1 MSTCCKYSYN
11 CGPPE
16 CVRERIRSGMASRHA
31 FVTNGCCSSNRSPL
45 LHSYLI
51 PYLNTCS
58 ISDNKCDTKCHVFNN
73 NEKENKESSSRGKR
87 TPTFWLRCKL
97 MTNNKY
103 DSLGPHKSSIIEK
116 LGSKRD
122 YLNSKLNSLDSHM
135 AKIKEK
141 IMNLQLPNKINT
153 L

>member
-1 MSTCCKYSYN
+1 
-11 CGPPE
+11 
-16 CVRERIRSGMASRHA
+16 MAARHA
-31 FVTNGCCSSNRSPL
+31 FDTNGFCSSDRIPSQ
-45 LHSYLI
+45 HSYL
-51 PYLNTCS
+51 PQCLDNFS

-73 NEKENKESSSRGKR
+73 NEKENKESSSRERR
-87 TPTFWLRCKL
+87 TPTFWLRCKR

-141 IMNLQLPNKINT
+141 IMNLQLPNKINK